1 MSAESQQ
8 AQTAQIREEVRKT
21 IQSLNEMAQ
30 TESSFDQF
38 CEAVLSKVVK
48 ITGAHGAL
56 LWQVN
61 GDNTPR
67 LTHRAGDH
75 PNELAQNVTSQ
86 ENPQHSNA
94 VMEVVNR
101 QMSMGLTSDSFTESV
116 PTDPNAARDQSFL
129 MLFSPVFNREKKCCG
144 TLELLQR
151 GDITPAAQEGY
162 LRFLTQIA
170 QLFQRWHEQQDLA
183 KLTQHSDKWHEKL
196 EFITEVHRSIDPT
209 ETAFAIANESRRLI
223 KSDRVSVAKWNGRKC
238 KIEAISS
245 QDRFDNRANVVR
257 LLGNVAT
264 SSVSSDTPLWVVGDT
279 EGIAPEVA
287 AQINEY
293 LDEAHSRTLIVLPI
307 IAQPPKGPD
316 LEMQSRRKA
325 KDRKLGALIIEYFDA
340 DVKEEQV
347 TEQVDMIVK
356 QSELA
361 MENSRVHGEI
371 FMLPIW
377 QRLGWLQKFLF
388 RDHLAKTYTGLAC
401 LAILT
406 LFMIFFPK
414 ELKMK
419 VSGVMH
425 PTVRKTIFSQ
435 TGGVIR
441 EVLIDEREAVK
452 KGQPLLVLEN
462 PDLEI
467 EILETEMQRATT
479 QDRIEQLA
487 SVRAR
492 GISDREQQAQ
502 ISSEISGLQIEQ
514 RNLVNRLKLLNRK
527 SEFQRINSPIDGTIV
542 TSQPKRKLLDY
553 PTSANLA
560 VLEVADFDGTWQ
572 LELKIP
578 QNKIGYVSQ
587 AMQDSKKE
595 NGNEELEVEFRIGTN
610 PNLVLNGILRT
621 VDRRAT
627 PSQDGT
633 TEYQAFVDADSE
645 QFEKLTEELRTGASV
660 TAKIHCGKEPLG
672 FVCFYQILD
681 WLRTKVLF

>member
-1 MSAESQQ
+1 MSTESQQ

-30 TESSFDQF
+30 SESSFDQF
-38 CEAVLSKVVK
+38 CETVLSKVVK

-61 GDNTPR
+61 GDNTPK

-75 PNELAQNVTSQ
+75 PNEFAQNVTSQ
-86 ENPQHSNA
+86 ENSQHSNA

-101 QMSMGLTSDSFTESV
+101 QMSMGLASDSFAESV
-116 PTDPNAARDQSFL
+116 SIDPNTALDQSFL
-129 MLFSPVFNREKKCCG
+129 MLFSPVFNRAKKCCG

-264 SSVSSDTPLWVVGDT
+264 SSVSSDTPLWVVGNT

-287 AQINEY
+287 TQINEY

-307 IAQPPKGPD
+307 VAQPPKGPD

-340 DVKEEQV
+340 DVQEEQV
-347 TEQVDMIVK
+347 TEQVEMIVK

-377 QRLGWLQKFLF
+377 QRLGWLQKLLF

-401 LAILT
+401 LALLT

-441 EVLIDEREAVK
+441 QVLIDERDPVEKDQV
-452 KGQPLLVLEN
+452 LLVLEN

-467 EILETEMQRATT
+467 EILDSKMQLETTR
-479 QDRIEQLA
+479 DRIEQLSSARA
-487 SVRAR
+487 S
-492 GISDREQQAQ
+492 GNSDREQQAQ
-502 ISSEISGLQIEQ
+502 LSSEISGLQIKEK
-514 RNLVNRLKLLNRK
+514 NFVNRLELLNK
-527 SEFQRINSPIDGTIV
+527 KKGFQQITSPIAGTIV
-542 TSQPKRKLLDY
+542 TSQPERLLDY

-560 VLEVADFDGTWQ
+560 VLEVADFNGTWQ

-587 AMQDSKKE
+587 AMQQNKKE
-595 NGNEELEVEFRIGTN
+595 NNSEELEVEFRIGTN
-610 PNLVLNGILRT
+610 PNLVLKGILRS

-627 PSQDGT
+627 PSQDGA

-645 QFEKLTEELRTGASV
+645 QFKKLTDELRTGAGV
-660 TAKIHCGKEPLG
+660 TAKIHCGKESLG
-672 FVCFYQILD
+672 FVCFYQVYD
-681 WLRTKVLF
+681 WVRTKVLF